1 MIKVFSAFSGYG
13 GFEWGLIKANIQYEC
28 IGISEIDKYAIQC
41 YNQNFPNIKNYG
53 DITKIDEKELP
64 DFDLFVGGFPC
75 QSFSIAG
82 KRKGFEDT
90 RGTLIFDVLRIC
102 KYKQPKWIVLEN
114 VKGLVNHDK
123 GNTLKVILDSLK
135 EIGYQVMWKVLN
147 TKKFGIPQNRERIFI
162 VCFRNDIYKPLEFQF
177 PNEEPLKLLLKDVLD
192 KEVDKKYYLNSQTV
206 KRLLNYEKGFRSKI
220 NSEIG
225 SCLFS
230 SQYKVSRGIDLINTN
245 KSNYEKSNIVYDIN
259 CIPPTLT
266 KVSGGNQEKKIIFN
280 SYNGKCSSVE
290 SGTIGTSTGTSTGKS
305 CALRTYP
312 RNSNP
317 TEEEKQVR
325 FKNLEI
331 RKDNLSN
338 SITTHTN
345 DSLINDG
352 YIIRKLTP
360 KECFRLQGFLN
371 DEINLDGL
379 SDTQK
384 YRLAG
389 NGVSINVTE
398 KIFRKL
404 FK

>member
-13 GFEWGLIKANIQYEC
+13 GFEWGLIKANIPYKC

-53 DITKIDEKELP
+53 DITNIKEKELP

-82 KRKGFEDT
+82 QRKGFEDT

-102 KYKQPKWIVLEN
+102 KEKQPKWIVLEN

-135 EIGYQVMWKVLN
+135 EIGYQVIWKVLN
-147 TKKFGIPQNRERIFI
+147 TKKLGIPQNRERIFI

-177 PNEEPLKLLLKDVLD
+177 PNEEPLKLLLKDILED
-192 KEVDKKYYLNSQTV
+192 EVEDKYYLKEEQT
-206 KRLLNYEKGFRSKI
+206 KKLLTNIRRSKNI
-220 NSEIG
+220 QNKSYSDTLLSRDFKDVKCIG
-225 SCLFS
+225 SLQKHASITESYS
-230 SQYKVSRGIDLINTN
+230 STLSSAMGIGGGNTPCIYDM
-245 KSNYEKSNIVYDIN
+245 SNRVYDIN
-259 CIPPTLT
+259 GIAPTLT
-266 KVSGGNQEKKIIFN
+266 KVSGGNQEQN
-280 SYNGKCSSVE
+280 
-290 SGTIGTSTGTSTGKS
+290 
-305 CALRTYP
+305 
-312 RNSNP
+312 
-317 TEEEKQVR
+317 
-325 FKNLEI
+325 
-331 RKDNLSN
+331 
-338 SITTHTN
+338 
-345 DSLINDG
+345 
-352 YIIRKLTP
+352 IRKLTP

-389 NGVSINVTE
+389 NGISINVTE
-398 KIFRKL
+398 KLFKKL
-404 FK
+404 FKEE